1 MSEARRTRADARG
14 VRPAV
19 VAAFAD
25 PERLATAWRELPRI
39 VGEESAARAE
49 VRSSTPLPASVAAV
63 VAPGRGPG
71 RAMLLC
77 SILGALLGGGTA
89 LAVVLGTEAK
99 WRLAVGGMGDIAGP
113 PTGIVTY
120 EGTALGLVLATVSA
134 VLVFGGLLRKP
145 PAAGPLDRELCAGR
159 VLLRVDASGDRAAEI
174 ERHFRDHGAVAVAT
188 IGHAPAVAGARAD
201 GARPEPP

>member
-1 MSEARRTRADARG
+1 MTQA
-14 VRPAV
+14 RPAV

-25 PERLATAWRELPRI
+25 PERLAAAWRELPRLA
-39 VGEESAARAE
+39 GEEAAARAE
-49 VRSSTPLPASVAAV
+49 VRSSTPLPAPVAAV

-77 SILGALLGGGTA
+77 SILGALLGGGAA

-99 WRLAVGGMGDIAGP
+99 WRLAVGGMGAVAGP

-145 PAAGPLDRELCAGR
+145 PAPGPLDAELCAGR
-159 VLLRVDASGDRAAEI
+159 VLLRVEAGDDRAAGI
-174 ERHFRDHGAVAVAT
+174 ERHFRDHGAVAVAIIEAGT
-188 IGHAPAVAGARAD
+188 PAVGARDDGARA
-201 GARPEPP
+201 EPP